1 MNPEVKPETGEKM
14 KITETQIRKV
24 VRQVISEQAGMPDIA
39 SEVSG
44 WFALGT
50 RRGYDPIW
58 MISDTEEE
66 LKSDIRYKNAAF
78 ARRGEPAASFKK
90 FPPEKKAEF
99 VAACRAVGLNPR
111 V

>member
-1 MNPEVKPETGEKM
+1 M
-14 KITETQIRKV
+14 KITESQIRKV
-24 VRQVISEQAGMPDIA
+24 VRQIINEQMSLPPASSEIPGSPDA
-39 SEVSG
+39 SSEISG
-44 WFALGT
+44 WYALGT
-50 RRGYDPIW
+50 RRGFDPIW
-58 MISDTEEE
+58 MISDSAEE

-78 ARRGEPAASFKK
+78 ARRGEPPAVFKK

>member
-1 MNPEVKPETGEKM
+1 M
-14 KITETQIRKV
+14 KITETQLRNV
-24 VRQVISEQAGMPDIA
+24 VRQIINEQAGLPPASSEMPGLPPVS
-39 SEVSG
+39 SEMTG
-44 WFALGT
+44 WYALGT
-50 RRGYDPIW
+50 RRGFDPIW
-58 MISDTEEE
+58 MISDSAEE

-78 ARRGEPAASFKK
+78 ARRGEPPAMFKK

>member
-1 MNPEVKPETGEKM
+1 M
-14 KITETQIRKV
+14 KITEAQIRKV
-24 VRQVISEQAGMPDIA
+24 VRQIIEEQGGMPPA
-39 SEVSG
+39 SLEMSGLPPVSSEMTG
-44 WFALGT
+44 WYALGT
-50 RRGYDPIW
+50 RRGFDPIW
-58 MISDTEEE
+58 MISDNAEE

-78 ARRGEPAASFKK
+78 ARRGEPPAMFKK